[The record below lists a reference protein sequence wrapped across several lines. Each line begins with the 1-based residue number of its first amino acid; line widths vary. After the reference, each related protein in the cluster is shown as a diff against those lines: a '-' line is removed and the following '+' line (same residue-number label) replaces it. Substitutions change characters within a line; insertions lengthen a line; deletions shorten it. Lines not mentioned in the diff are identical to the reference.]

1 VEKYFLFLFL
11 FYFSNHFSGSL
22 QITNSEEEDQ
32 GKYECVAENS
42 LGIEISNVSTLHV
55 RGEPQPSS
63 TQFY

>member
-1 VEKYFLFLFL
+1 MEELFFLNPS
-11 FYFSNHFSGSL
+11 FSDAGSL

-55 RGEPQPSS
+55 RGESLW
-63 TQFY
+63 

>member
-1 VEKYFLFLFL
+1 MLT
-11 FYFSNHFSGSL
+11 GSL

-55 RGEPQPSS
+55 RGNL
-63 TQFY
+63 FII